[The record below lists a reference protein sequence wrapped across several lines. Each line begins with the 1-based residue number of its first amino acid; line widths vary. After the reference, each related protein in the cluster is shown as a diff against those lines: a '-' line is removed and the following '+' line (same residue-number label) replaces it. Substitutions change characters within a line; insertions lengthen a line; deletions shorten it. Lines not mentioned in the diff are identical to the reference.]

1 MKLDRICNLEI
12 DRVIRENGVKS
23 YFGIF
28 SIDNIPFSLLSGK
41 QTFIV
46 VCNLEKKGNF
56 GSHFIVLVYHLG
68 HLLYLDSLAPVKEE
82 IKSIFFKFNP
92 LRLHTL
98 KSPLQSIN
106 SQACGYY
113 CLFFV
118 LYFDR
123 VLCNK
128 PVDFIFPFSQNKQDG
143 NDAICLKNI
152 TMIDRLNKTH

>member
-1 MKLDRICNLEI
+1 MKLERICNFEI
-12 DRVIRENGVKS
+12 DRVIKENGVKS

-28 SIDNIPFSLLSGK
+28 SIDNIPFDLLKGR
-41 QTFIV
+41 QTFMV

-56 GSHFIVLVYHLG
+56 GSHFVVLVYHLG

-82 IKSIFFKFNP
+82 IKNVFFKFDP
-92 LRLHTL
+92 LQFHSL
-98 KSPLQSIN
+98 KSPLQSPS

-123 VLCNK
+123 ILRNK
-128 PVDFIFPFSQNKQDG
+128 SVDFIFPFQDNQDV
-143 NDAICLKNI
+143 NDDLCLKNI
-152 TMIDRLNKTH
+152 SMLERLNKSY